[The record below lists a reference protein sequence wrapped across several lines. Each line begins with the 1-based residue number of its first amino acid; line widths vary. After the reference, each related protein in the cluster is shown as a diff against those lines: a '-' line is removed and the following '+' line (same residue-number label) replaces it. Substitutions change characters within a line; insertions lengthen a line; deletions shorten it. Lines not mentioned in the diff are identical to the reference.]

1 MASIASETVQAN
13 EPPGETHQT
22 PPFSADVCLLA
33 SSDLRSEIAPLV
45 PAELS
50 VREFGSV
57 ETYAE
62 SVSGNVALTLV
73 SAALPDER
81 IRHVVRTTL
90 SESRHARIAFVA
102 SDGGQLLRCDVP
114 HDDEFVLPEE
124 RDSLQRALKHLYIRA
139 YYSVTIE
146 RYYRVCLSIEN
157 YERAGGTVEEE
168 SVEKL
173 YTARR
178 RVHSY
183 LRQFRAFLDT
193 EDFGA
198 IATREDRYNELI
210 ETGHRG
216 GNPTAAGLPTAC
228 PDCGLDWTTWHDSRL
243 EAGYERIGASTYRC
257 TGCGHTLADDDPDNY
272 RVG

>member
-1 MASIASETVQAN
+1 M
-13 EPPGETHQT
+13 
-22 PPFSADVCLLA
+22 
-33 SSDLRSEIAPLV
+33 
-45 PAELS
+45 
-50 VREFGSV
+50 
-57 ETYAE
+57 
-62 SVSGNVALTLV
+62 
-73 SAALPDER
+73 
-81 IRHVVRTTL
+81 
-90 SESRHARIAFVA
+90 
-102 SDGGQLLRCDVP
+102 P

-216 GNPTAAGLPTAC
+216 GNPTAAGLPLPVRIVGSTGRPGTTVASKPATSGSVPARTAVRVVATRS
-228 PDCGLDWTTWHDSRL
+228 PTTTRTTIVLGDTHMTNTGTDGSTNGGLILWILNRRETLAENRSERTT
-243 EAGYERIGASTYRC
+243 GAS
-257 TGCGHTLADDDPDNY
+257 
-272 RVG
+272 VGRARP